1 MTEKIFV
8 TGATGSIGTKLVK
21 FLLEKNAKVT
31 VYARDVEK
39 VKRLHPQSENLHVAQ
54 GDYSTMDVFERE
66 IAGHS
71 RLFILVTGFDNMVE
85 LKRNFAKIAYAA
97 GVRQV
102 VDISSGSVNQ
112 PYRSTYIGCIHR
124 DSEEAILAEK
134 SNDQFYVALR
144 PYRFLSNHLWQDVY
158 AIKGNQTVNNIFG
171 LDFKEDFISPTDIAE
186 LASVVLTEPI
196 EKHANCV
203 YPMVSETLT
212 TNERAAIFSE
222 LLGKPIKG
230 KLVPADALYNQLLK
244 VTGSHSVAIGFVQK
258 TEARGPT
265 PYYSIMIGRPAQT
278 LREWLQ
284 QDGNLSHFQ

>member
-1 MTEKIFV
+1 MTEKVFV

-21 FLLEKNAKVT
+21 FLLEKNAEVT

-39 VKRLHPQSENLHVAQ
+39 VKKLHPQSENLHVVQ

-66 IAGHS
+66 IVGHT
-71 RLFILVTGFDNMVE
+71 RLFILITGFDNMVG
-85 LKRNFAKIAYAA
+85 LKRTFAKIAYAA

-134 SNDQFYVALR
+134 SDDQFYVALR

-158 AIKGNQTVNNIFG
+158 AIKGNQTVNTIFG

-186 LASVVLTEPI
+186 LASVVLTEPV

-203 YPMVSETLT
+203 YPMVSETLN

-230 KLVPADALYNQLLK
+230 KLDPADTLYDQILK
-244 VTGSHSVAIGFVQK
+244 FTGSHPMAIDLVQK

-265 PYYSIMIGRPAQT
+265 PYYTIMIGRPAQT